1 MARRTGLRTI
11 RDLSYRSCRLI
22 ATWTPV
28 IERVY
33 GNQYP
38 SLIVALMAVQ
48 SACAELVEAADEA
61 LPTGT

>member
-1 MARRTGLRTI
+1 MARRTGLRTL
-11 RDLSYRSCRLI
+11 RDLAHRMCKLI
-22 ATWTPV
+22 STWLPV

-38 SLIVALMAVQ
+38 TLIVALVAVQ
-48 SACAELVEAADEA
+48 GTCSELVEAADEA